1 MYQLP
6 IEMDIQTILTDKEL
20 KAKPK
25 VEAISKMLLEKKV
38 SVAELIKV
46 PPLSVF
52 CSASIFAA
60 AGVSDQR
67 RKAPCNLHEKF
78 YYDVMDNFG
87 MLTHYSGN

>member
-1 MYQLP
+1 MQVTLYQLP

-67 RKAPCNLHEKF
+67 RKAPCNLH
-78 YYDVMDNFG
+78 
-87 MLTHYSGN
+87 